1 MWNPLL
7 KIEFLREGRGVRL
20 SMMVIFYNAIL
31 ALITIMIMLVNAQSY
46 SEGYY
51 YDPSTSRFQF
61 IIITTIQLA
70 FSLLLSA
77 IMTWGLFT
85 PDNEGTYRESFALV
99 PGYPRQYVMA
109 RLVLVMAVNI
119 LLFLSSL
126 PVVLLSAIYSGVTW
140 FQVVRLG
147 MEIAMVSFWSTALAS
162 YCSALSRK
170 GFFSAFLMI
179 LMEILFFIG
188 TYVIVALVSGRF
200 GIFGGGDALS
210 GSGSM
215 VYHAGAIA
223 AMLVMSLNPISSYV
237 GYQINITGDSGIF
250 RSFCAG
256 FGLDINSR
264 LFSYTFYKLSAVMLL
279 LSGLVMICLAIRRL
293 KKTCMQQGGKYI

>member
-7 KIEFLREGRGVRL
+7 KIEFLREGRGARL
-20 SMMVIFYNAIL
+20 SMMVVFYNAIL

-51 YDPSTSRFQF
+51 YEPSTSRFQF
-61 IIITTIQLA
+61 IIITTIQMG

-77 IMTWGLFT
+77 FMTWGLYT
-85 PDNEGTYRESFALV
+85 PDNEGVYREPFALIPV
-99 PGYPRQYVMA
+99 YHRQYVMS
-109 RLVLVMAVNI
+109 RTVLVVAVNM

-126 PVVLLSAIYSGVTW
+126 PIVLLSAIYSGVTW

-147 MEIAMVSFWSTALAS
+147 LEIAMTSFWSTALAS

-200 GIFGGGDALS
+200 NIFGGGDALLE
-210 GSGSM
+210 SGSM
-215 VYHAGAIA
+215 VYNAGTFL

-237 GYQINITGDSGIF
+237 GYQINITGDSGVF

-264 LFSYTFYKLSAVMLL
+264 LL
-279 LSGLVMICLAIRRL
+279 R
-293 KKTCMQQGGKYI
+293 